1 MTIHIFKSNPGF
13 ASITNIS
20 PVSSE
25 TDTTVIDIGHLDEI
39 HGFNCPFNDEAMA
52 NNVIIFAKA
61 HDNPSF
67 NYSQSSLSGSTSAAQ
82 STQEVSSDQEIID
95 VNNLKSSPSSPR
107 LKISRLRPNDYR
119 HDEQRFQTI
128 IYHNLR
134 IEPLFTCVV
143 PNQSLWSKSDYFCAT
158 GLFFTSCFLCNL
170 LCLCFFLNTIN

>member
-1 MTIHIFKSNPGF
+1 M
-13 ASITNIS
+13 
-20 PVSSE
+20 
-25 TDTTVIDIGHLDEI
+25 
-39 HGFNCPFNDEAMA
+39 
-52 NNVIIFAKA
+52 
-61 HDNPSF
+61 
-67 NYSQSSLSGSTSAAQ
+67 SGSTSAAQ

-143 PNQSLWSKSDYFCAT
+143 PNQVYGAKVITSVLLDYFSAIYYVYASFLIQLTEIIKTLIVFVYFASYLWRCYSETRGLHTANSAAT
-158 GLFFTSCFLCNL
+158 SSSS
-170 LCLCFFLNTIN
+170 